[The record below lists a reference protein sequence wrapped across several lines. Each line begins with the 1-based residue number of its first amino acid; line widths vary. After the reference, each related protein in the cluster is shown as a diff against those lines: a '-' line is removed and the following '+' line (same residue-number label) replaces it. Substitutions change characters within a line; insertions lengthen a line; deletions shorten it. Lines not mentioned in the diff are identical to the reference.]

1 MSSRKYFMH
10 IQDENK
16 FTINTVGRSCHN
28 RGYLG
33 WWSGKFGLP
42 LENEG
47 LLDWDRNFALQQ
59 ATYGP
64 LKELLQGFLTCKERG
79 ILFTRDI
86 GFIVPILTGRDC
98 ELDTSR
104 TAKRTPH
111 FSKRFTAGRE
121 KTKWPYF
128 YSPVTLGGH
137 ITEIHVYCTRNR
149 LP

>member
-1 MSSRKYFMH
+1 MDYLYLVDWLIVGCLASSGKYFMR

-16 FTINTVGRSCHN
+16 FTINTIGRSCHN
-28 RGYLG
+28 RGHLG

-47 LLDWDRNFALQQ
+47 ILDRDRNFALQQ
-59 ATYGP
+59 VTYGP

-79 ILFTRDI
+79 TLLTRGI
-86 GFIVPILTGRDC
+86 RFNISNLTGRDC

-111 FSKRFTAGRE
+111 FGKLFTAGRK

-128 YSPVTLGGH
+128 YS
-137 ITEIHVYCTRNR
+137 VYDFG
-149 LP
+149 